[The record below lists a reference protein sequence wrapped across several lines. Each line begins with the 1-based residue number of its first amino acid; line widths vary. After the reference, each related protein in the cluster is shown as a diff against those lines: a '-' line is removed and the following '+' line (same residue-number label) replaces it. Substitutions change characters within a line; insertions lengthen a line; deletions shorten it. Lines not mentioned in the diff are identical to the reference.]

1 MFRPDSSTTGTPRSH
16 QVWRESF
23 KIFCVVVAYWI
34 ISMSMVF
41 INKYLL
47 SSPDLKLEAPLF
59 ITWSQCVWTM
69 GLCWGAGMIGKI
81 KPEWNFFNVPH
92 IQIDMKLAWQVLP
105 LSIVFASMIT
115 FNNLCLKYV
124 TVAFYNIGRSL
135 TTVFNVVFTY
145 SILKENT
152 SPKALL
158 CCASI
163 IGGFFL
169 GVDQEKVGGSFS
181 LLGMFFGVC
190 ASACVALNA
199 IYTKRTLPIVNQ
211 DIWQLQF
218 YNNLNAVLL
227 FLPLMIISGEIP
239 VLMAFQNLFSLK
251 FMGMCAVAG
260 ICGFAIGFVTGLQ
273 VKVTSA
279 LTHNISGT
287 AKACVQTIIAV
298 GYFHEVKTFLWWFSN
313 FVVLLASAAYTQ
325 VRRSEMLAK
334 QVTAVKEMPLL
345 QVHSHGREEEEE
357 EEELI
362 SLVREYHGSNSP
374 TLMDD
379 VAAQSEDSVSDVEE
393 GYRQR
398 I

>member
-1 MFRPDSSTTGTPRSH
+1 MYRPDYSTNSSRSRRS
-16 QVWRESF
+16 QIWRESL
-23 KIFCVVVAYWI
+23 KIFLVVCAYWV

-47 SSPDLKLEAPLF
+47 SSPDLKLDAPLF

-69 GLCWGAGMIGKI
+69 ALCWGAGKLGRV
-81 KPEWNFFNVPH
+81 KPEWNFFDVPNIH
-92 IQIDMKLAWQVLP
+92 LDLNLAWKVLP

-135 TTVFNVVFTY
+135 TTVFNVLFTY
-145 SILKENT
+145 YILKEKT
-152 SPKALL
+152 SFKALL
-158 CCASI
+158 CCACI

-169 GVDQEKVGGSFS
+169 GIDQEKVGGSLS
-181 LLGMFFGVC
+181 LLGVFFGVC

-199 IYTKRTLPIVNQ
+199 IYTKRTLPVVSQ

-218 YNNLNAVLL
+218 YNNLNAVIL
-227 FLPLMIISGEIP
+227 FLPLMIVCGEIP
-239 VLMAFQNLFSLK
+239 VLMAFQNLFSPR

-260 ICGFAIGFVTGLQ
+260 ICGFAIGSVTGLQ

-298 GYFHEVKTFLWWFSN
+298 VYFHEVKTVLWWFSN
-313 FVVLLASAAYTQ
+313 VVVLLASAAYTQ

-334 QVTAVKEMPLL
+334 HVAAVKEMPLL
-345 QVHSHGREEEEE
+345 PVQPEAEAEEEEVDPRNE
-357 EEELI
+357 EEELK
-362 SLVREYHGSNSP
+362 SNSP
-374 TLMDD
+374 SLMEEI
-379 VAAQSEDSVSDVEE
+379 AAASEDSVSDMEE
-393 GYRQR
+393 GIRANR
-398 I
+398 